1 MKRLRFVAAV
11 VFSTFIA
18 CSLVSTGY
26 AQQAAA
32 SGAAVSP
39 AMLKI
44 TVVLTRV
51 NGDKKIASLPFVLM
65 VTKGQP
71 TQVQMSSEVPIP
83 TYTDGKSGYTYRSIG
98 TSMSAYGNQMDG
110 GLYDIGLSISD
121 SQMLVTEST
130 SNGPGRVQNFTSTP
144 HLLLRDGGTVQYAA
158 ATDKATGDVIKVD
171 VTLNVIK

>member
-26 AQQAAA
+26 AQQA
-32 SGAAVSP
+32 P
-39 AMLKI
+39 ATTAPVMLKV
-44 TVVLTRV
+44 TVVLSRV

-65 VTKGQP
+65 VTKGQSS
-71 TQVQMSSEVPIP
+71 QVQMSSEVPIP
-83 TYTDGKSGYTYRSIG
+83 TYTDGKSGYSYRSIG
-98 TSMSAYGNQMDG
+98 TNIMASGNHIDG

-121 SQMLVTEST
+121 SQMLITEST
-130 SNGPGRVQNFTSTP
+130 TNGPGRVQNFTSTP

-158 ATDKATGDVIKVD
+158 ATDKATGDVVKVD